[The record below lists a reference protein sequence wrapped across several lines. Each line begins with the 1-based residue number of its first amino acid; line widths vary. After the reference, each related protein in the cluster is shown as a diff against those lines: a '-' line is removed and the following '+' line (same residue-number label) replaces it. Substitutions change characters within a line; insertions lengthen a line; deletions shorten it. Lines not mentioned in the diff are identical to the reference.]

1 MRRRGAWQ
9 ANVAKMPSIR
19 TVADRAGVSTATVS
33 NVLNMRRNVAPA
45 LAARVRAA
53 VAELGYIADVGAARL
68 RSRRSTVAGVVVP
81 DIANPFFGC
90 FVSILEEEARAAGY
104 DLLIASSGGDS
115 ETEAARLRTL
125 MTWRPAGV
133 IVVPCDDQLATR
145 TVARAAG
152 VPMVVA
158 DRIPK
163 HPDLDV
169 VGVDN
174 RAAAAEVTHHLVNQG
189 HTRLLAVASSLAI
202 RNVAERCDGFRAA
215 ADGRAETAILEVGL
229 SVEECR
235 EALTRHLAAAP
246 APPAALFTLNNLATM
261 GALEA
266 LSGLGLQVGRD
277 IALAGFDDEEW
288 MRVVSPPLTAVRQPT
303 AAMARAAWGRLL
315 ARIGGDT
322 SAPREMRLACT
333 LEIRASSQPARPRET
348 TRAA

>member
-1 MRRRGAWQ
+1 M
-9 ANVAKMPSIR
+9 AKMPSIR

-45 LAARVRAA
+45 LAARVHLA
-53 VAELGYIADVGAARL
+53 VNELGYIADVGAARL
-68 RSRRSTVAGVVVP
+68 RSRRSTVAGVLVP

-104 DLLIASSGGDS
+104 DLLIVSSGGNR
-115 ETEAARLRTL
+115 ETEAARLRAL
-125 MTWRPAGV
+125 LTWRPAGV
-133 IVVPCDDQLATR
+133 VVVPCEDQPILR
-145 TVARAAG
+145 SGSGAAS

-158 DRIPK
+158 DRIPL
-163 HPDLDV
+163 HPEFDV

-215 ADGRAETAILEVGL
+215 AGGRAETEILEAGL
-229 SVEECR
+229 GVEDCR
-235 EALTRHLAAAP
+235 EALARYLRTVPNRP
-246 APPAALFTLNNLATM
+246 DALFTLNNLATM

-266 LSGLGLQVGRD
+266 LASLGLQVGQD

-303 AAMARAAWGRLL
+303 AAMARAAWGRLM

-322 SAPREMRLACT
+322 SAPHEVRLACS
-333 LEIRASSQPARPRET
+333 LEVRSSSRSSHSAETIRAA
-348 TRAA
+348 